1 MLRAVPPVITPTLAL
16 DWWSMRPSRMSA
28 IARAAARIAERPSSG
43 YMPAWDAR
51 PWNRASIAFWDGAPR
66 MISPIGAAWS

>member
-16 DWWSMRPSRMSA
+16 DRSSIRPSRMSA
-28 IARAAARIAERPSSG
+28 IARAAAKIAERPSSG
-43 YMPAWDAR
+43 YIPAWAAR
-51 PWNRASIAFWDGAPR
+51 PWNRAAIAFCVGAPR